1 MLYDSG
7 AGVESRLLL
16 NRLAGACQIFPIQFP
31 KRACQASDVLSMAV
45 ESRCQSESM
54 AAAHQD
60 EALLR
65 WVVQSVLHVRVALPG
80 EAKVHIQAQAELLIE
95 LIGELLEDQ
104 SLISLVNTVHTAEVY
119 HWVPGGL
126 KNSRFEAVQRGEA
139 GSI

>member
-1 MLYDSG
+1 MVYDSG

-104 SLISLVNTVHTAEVY
+104 SLISLVNTAEVY